1 MKYLIS
7 IIFSLVFNVVY
18 SQGVIYGNI
27 IKENRSDTIW
37 GTLTIYKQVDGI
49 FIQNQKDFRDQFYIS
64 LDRGDYIIEVSF
76 GEKTYFENINF
87 DEYESLVVINIPE
100 KETLLSEF
108 DFSEVIFL
116 SPEVFEL
123 ATKDKKIIYIEF

>member
-7 IIFSLVFNVVY
+7 IIFSLIFNVVY

-27 IKENRSDTIW
+27 IKENKSDTIW

>member
-1 MKYLIS
+1 LIGE
-7 IIFSLVFNVVY
+7 I
-18 SQGVIYGNI
+18 
-27 IKENRSDTIW
+27 
-37 GTLTIYKQVDGI
+37 
-49 FIQNQKDFRDQFYIS
+49 
-64 LDRGDYIIEVSF
+64 IIEVSF

-123 ATKDKKIIYIEF
+123 ATKDKKIIYMEF